1 VDHATRSAAA
11 IPGATVTILNAAT
24 RAERATTT
32 DRTGTYRFIALPP
45 GTYQIRVELQ
55 GFSPAVRDRVAI
67 AVDTTSRLEPIVLTV
82 GGVNESVEV
91 QASVAMSTADATLGN
106 VIESRQILA
115 LPLEARNPVSLMSLQ
130 PGAVFLPTGD
140 PRSGAISGAR
150 SRAARVA
157 GRFHSSPRPAA
168 ISFTAPATGCTA
180 TPRPRPTSTS

>member
-115 LPLEARNPVSLMSLQ
+115 LPLEARNPVSLMSL